1 MPFFVT
7 LFVPFNLLMGL
18 LLHVFPHYLKPRQT
32 VKRTIRIKTT
42 QHILPDLPPVE
53 TFPIREWT
61 IETVLL
67 DKEGNEIPA
76 TILDKVVYH
85 LHPTFK
91 NPNRTFTEPPFKIIE
106 QGWRGFPLN
115 ISLFLIDRAGERKIT
130 HDLNFMQESYEVDHV
145 IQVPYNKPGLAA
157 ELAKSGP
164 VDETN
169 GAAASSNGSGSGGGG
184 TGKRKGGATAT
195 GAEGGKSKKARTGNT
210 PLLKGDVDIEKLAFG
225 LTKLKEDD
233 LVGVVQMVTDNKTP
247 EMNVT
252 NNVEEG
258 EFVMDLFSLPE
269 SLLKSLWEYIQKNT
283 E

>member
-1 MPFFVT
+1 M
-7 LFVPFNLLMGL
+7 
-18 LLHVFPHYLKPRQT
+18 
-32 VKRTIRIKTT
+32 
-42 QHILPDLPPVE
+42 
-53 TFPIREWT
+53 
-61 IETVLL
+61 
-67 DKEGNEIPA
+67 
-76 TILDKVVYH
+76 
-85 LHPTFK
+85 
-91 NPNRTFTEPPFKIIE
+91 
-106 QGWRGFPLN
+106 N
-115 ISLFLIDRAGERKIT
+115 ISLFLIDRGGERKIT

-164 VDETN
+164 VDEIS
-169 GAAASSNGSGSGGGG
+169 GAAASGNGGGSGGG
-184 TGKRKGGATAT
+184 TGKRKGGASA
-195 GAEGGKSKKARTGNT
+195 GAESGKSKKARTGNT